1 MKALVTALL
10 LALQAQPLVGA
21 AACALGNSAVEHEC
35 DPKPAKPGIP
45 QVSEPEAGAPHT
57 CYGSI
62 PCAPSSPALPTAS
75 VLAVESGDL
84 GAGAPPRSPLNL
96 AGEALAPP
104 APPPRA

>member
-21 AACALGNSAVEHEC
+21 VACAIGSPTVNHEC
-35 DPKPAKPGIP
+35 DPQPANPGNP
-45 QVSEPEAGAPHT
+45 QVSEPDAGPPHT

-62 PCAPSSPALPTAS
+62 PCAPSSPALPTAT
-75 VLAVESGDL
+75 VLAVDPGDP
-84 GAGAPPRSPLNL
+84 GAGGPPLSPLNIS
-96 AGEALAPP
+96 GEALAPP

>member
-1 MKALVTALL
+1 MKSLVTALL
-10 LALQAQPLVGA
+10 LVLQAQPLVGA
-21 AACALGNSAVEHEC
+21 AACAFGSPTVEHEC
-35 DPKPAKPGIP
+35 DPKPANPGIP
-45 QVSEPEAGAPHT
+45 QVGEPEAGVPHT

-84 GAGAPPRSPLNL
+84 GAGGRSLSSLNISS
-96 AGEALAPP
+96 EALAPP

>member
-21 AACALGNSAVEHEC
+21 VACAFGSPTVEHEC
-35 DPKPAKPGIP
+35 DPQQTGPATP
-45 QVSEPEAGAPHT
+45 QVGEPEAGAPHS

-62 PCAPSSPALPTAS
+62 PCAPSSPALPMAP
-75 VLAVESGDL
+75 VHAVEPGDP
-84 GAGAPPRSPLNL
+84 GAGGPPLSSRNIS
-96 AGEALAPP
+96 GEGLAPP